1 MTDTDDKAPPA
12 DEASLLIEAPPERI
26 YAIVTDVAGMGRL
39 SPECTGGKWLDGATG
54 PAVGARF
61 KGTNKR
67 GRARWSTT
75 NTVVAA
81 EPGAEFAF
89 ETKQSGARWR
99 YRLTPD
105 GTGTG
110 TGTTVTETR
119 EMFAKRP
126 KVAVAFTKL
135 VLGGEEGHN
144 DELRQGM
151 TESLRRLKALA
162 ESGA

>member
-1 MTDTDDKAPPA
+1 MTGIEGSGPSA
-12 DEASLLIEAPPERI
+12 DEASLRIEAPPDRI

-67 GRARWSTT
+67 GLARWSTT

-99 YRLTPD
+99 YHLTPD
-105 GTGTG
+105 GTGT
-110 TGTTVTETR
+110 TVTESR

-135 VLGGEEGHN
+135 LLGGEEGHT